1 LASVGFLAKSASA
14 QIRCKCT
21 KKNGA
26 NDVSHPFFQTAL
38 YIPTLLISSPS
49 APPQNLPTNPQNSTA
64 FHPNPT
70 AFSSFSSIFSDFIAF
85 FLSPQGEGKN
95 PLARALCAH
104 NDFSIFAFTSSPKS
118 LNTLSHNTLMVKIH
132 PQNPSPAA
140 HRDFTLDAGAFSVPK
155 NVPTRPQPADEKV
168 NIKQG

>member
-1 LASVGFLAKSASA
+1 MGVGGLCPKRASA

-49 APPQNLPTNPQNSTA
+49 APPQNLPTNPQNTTP
-64 FHPNPT
+64 FRPNPT
-70 AFSSFSSIFSDFIAF
+70 VFSSFSSIFSDFIAF

-104 NDFSIFAFTSSPKS
+104 SDFSFFAFTPSPKPP
-118 LNTLSHNTLMVKIH
+118 NPLSHNTLSMKI
-132 PQNPSPAA
+132 SPLKSFTRSLPRFHARCRRIFDSEKRA
-140 HRDFTLDAGAFSVPK
+140 HT
-155 NVPTRPQPADEKV
+155 PTTGRRKGEH
-168 NIKQG
+168 